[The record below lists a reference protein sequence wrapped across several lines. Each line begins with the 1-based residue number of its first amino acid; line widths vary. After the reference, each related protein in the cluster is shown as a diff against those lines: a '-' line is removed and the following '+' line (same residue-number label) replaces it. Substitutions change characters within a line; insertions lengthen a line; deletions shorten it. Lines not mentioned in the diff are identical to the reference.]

1 MKTSFLRHAFILF
14 FISLFFVSPA
24 LTYAADF
31 TSENAG
37 NSTYIVQKGDTLYS
51 LGKRFGVKVDA
62 LRAANSMSAD
72 DVLKVGQKIVIP
84 GNDSSLN
91 SAVDKSNTR
100 SFDTYTVQKGDTF
113 WGIAK
118 KNAITVDELKKI
130 NGLTDSTTLKTGQKL
145 KIPATII
152 DTKNAKLP
160 DLQASDPRNYSE
172 KKGDS
177 SLTWPVKNPSVTYI
191 KGKVSG
197 VQLSASANE
206 EVTAIR
212 AGTVMYCGNYRGYG
226 QVVFVQSKTGHIYA
240 YCGLGSIKVSKGQ
253 YLVFGDVI
261 GSAGRDTI
269 KNTSQITLMV
279 FQKSSPIDP
288 AKAPRG

>member
-1 MKTSFLRHAFILF
+1 MKTSFFRQAFIFLLVS
-14 FISLFFVSPA
+14 IFFVPA
-24 LTYAADF
+24 SQIFAADSYVQDTKGLTY
-31 TSENAG
+31 T
-37 NSTYIVQKGDTLYS
+37 VQKGDTLYA
-51 LGKRFGVKVDA
+51 LGKRFGVKVDSI
-62 LRAANSMSAD
+62 RNANAMSD
-72 DVLKVGQKIVIP
+72 NDVLKVGQKIVIP
-84 GNDSSLN
+84 SDDLSLN

-100 SFDTYTVQKGDTF
+100 AFDTYTVQKGDTF

-118 KNAITVDELKKI
+118 KNAISVEELKKI
-130 NGLTDSTTLKTGQKL
+130 NGLTDSTTLKIGQKL

-160 DLQASDPRNYSE
+160 DLQTSDPRNYSE

-197 VQLSASANE
+197 VQLSAQTNE
-206 EVTAIR
+206 DVTAIR

>member
-14 FISLFFVSPA
+14 SILLFFVSPA

-130 NGLTDSTTLKTGQKL
+130 NGLTDSTTLKIGQKL